1 MIQQFSSKIM
11 LIIGLV
17 FLILVYQGSFT
28 VNSAN
33 ALIREIE
40 EAPTQIV
47 YQAKHTLRDETG
59 KSWQVVFYK
68 RLKSGEV
75 DTINLRLVGFP
86 GTVEFTHPQ
95 PLKISYSQNKISPA
109 NKIPP
114 ANKIFLARDNFAE
127 KAPAPN
133 VGEYQFPEV
142 LFDLKTNA
150 KVFLSLPLKTK
161 QQARIKIPLPV
172 LLEWQEVISDIVG
185 NRE

>member
-1 MIQQFSSKIM
+1 MIKQFFSQIM

-40 EAPTQIV
+40 EAPTQIL

-59 KSWQVVFYK
+59 KPWQVVFYK
-68 RLKSGEV
+68 RLTSGKV

-86 GTVEFTHPQ
+86 GSVEFTHPQ
-95 PLKISYSQNKISPA
+95 PLRISYGQNQ
-109 NKIPP
+109 
-114 ANKIFLARDNFAE
+114 IFIARDNFAE
-127 KAPAPN
+127 QAPATN

-150 KVFLSLPLKTK
+150 KVFLSLPLKTN

-172 LLEWQEVISDIVG
+172 LLEWQEVISHK
-185 NRE
+185 

>member
-1 MIQQFSSKIM
+1 MIKQFFSQIM

-17 FLILVYQGSFT
+17 FLILVAQGSFT

-47 YQAKHTLRDETG
+47 YQAKHTLRDDKG

-68 RLKSGEV
+68 RFTSGEV
-75 DTINLRLVGFP
+75 NTINLRLVGFP
-86 GTVEFTHPQ
+86 GRVEFSHPQ
-95 PLKISYSQNKISPA
+95 PLKISYSQNKIS
-109 NKIPP
+109 
-114 ANKIFLARDNFAE
+114 LARDNFAE

-142 LFDLKTNA
+142 LLDLKTNSA
-150 KVFLSLPLKTK
+150 VFLSLPLKTN
-161 QQARIKIPLPV
+161 QPARIKIPLPV
-172 LLEWQEVISDIVG
+172 LLEWQEVI
-185 NRE
+185 NRK

>member
-1 MIQQFSSKIM
+1 MIKQFFSKII

-17 FLILVYQGSFT
+17 FLILVYQST
-28 VNSAN
+28 LIVNSAN
-33 ALIREIE
+33 ALIREIK

-59 KSWQVVFYK
+59 KSWQIVFYK

-95 PLKISYSQNKISPA
+95 PLKISYSQE
-109 NKIPP
+109 
-114 ANKIFLARDNFAE
+114 KIFLAKDNFAE
-127 KAPAPN
+127 KAPATN

-142 LFDLKTNA
+142 LFNLKKNA
-150 KVFLSLPLKTK
+150 KVFLSLPLKTNQPAK
-161 QQARIKIPLPV
+161 IKIPFPV
-172 LLEWQEVISDIVG
+172 LLEWQEVINKKSKYS
-185 NRE
+185 NPQ